1 MEQTIKAANSQ
12 PPFEVQAHPIDD
24 GQADGVKV
32 PLMAVGLLDARSLFV
47 GLAGGVGFF
56 VLATLCLSLS
66 RFDSTLASVWLP
78 NAAAVTMLLLTRI
91 RNEVVAYLAFA
102 VACVSANILADNPV
116 VLAIDFT
123 VANLLEVMLVT
134 WLIRRFCGQLPD
146 LTNLNQLGRFLQYAG
161 FVGPLASTLV
171 AAPALGDNLNSVI
184 AGATAW
190 FLSASMGM
198 LLVVPPVLL
207 VVSAWRERPSPARP
221 NILDAATFLFAG
233 SLGLVLVFL
242 QNFYPL
248 LFLVPP
254 LTLMLAF
261 RLGALGP
268 ALFVPGIAVA
278 TISLTYLGLGPI
290 AQSTASQIAQTYLV
304 QAFIAVNFT
313 TGLPVAAILAGRARL
328 TREIAKG
335 QSEIA
340 LLTANI
346 ADAVLKLDNNGICT
360 YVSPS
365 VETVLGRPAD
375 DIIGKRV
382 TERTHEDA
390 YDRIAQVLDRMLN
403 GISLKER
410 ITYRRLLDSE
420 EGMPVFIEADC
431 TLVIDPETGERDG
444 IVVSARDV
452 TDRVELELLL
462 TRARASAENAARAK
476 SEFLANM
483 SHEIRTPMNGVLGFA
498 ELMQQG
504 ELDADNRR
512 YTEMIVQSGRSMMML
527 LNDILDLSKI
537 EAGEISINSE
547 PVDLFAT
554 IAECA
559 ALHRP
564 TAESKGLELNFV
576 AGHGDDDEE
585 ARGPVDDPFDDPF
598 QRPWVQ
604 TDGLRLRQIM
614 LNLVGNA
621 VKFTEAGKVDIS
633 YWAGSSSI
641 VIEVS
646 DTGIGISPNRLNTI
660 FAPFTQA
667 EGDTARR
674 FGGTGLGLTISRQLA
689 ELLGGT
695 IEVSSAPGEGST
707 FRLTLP
713 AAYATPART
722 SIPES
727 EIVEP
732 ADLPQSARILL
743 VEDHDV
749 NRMLATEMLERCG
762 QQVAIAHDGN
772 EAIAMVIDA
781 AMRDRLYDLVL
792 MDIQMPGCD
801 GFAATR
807 AIRAEGIGPDVMPIV
822 ALTANAFPDDIA
834 AARAAGM
841 QAHLAKPLV
850 FANLAR
856 VLQRWLPTRIVDNED
871 ERSDGDVTVA
881 EPPIPGPAPN
891 SAMALLPPPT
901 ADEDKPSIPSQSHS
915 PALLGRWNE
924 RRSEAVEAVRDALER
939 GDLGAEQQSDETFA
953 KLARLVHKLAG
964 TAAIF
969 GEAELGDKASV
980 FERAL
985 REPFASE
992 LVESLAYD
1000 LLCVADDPADGFGQ
1014 TGT

>member
-1 MEQTIKAANSQ
+1 MQ
-12 PPFEVQAHPIDD
+12 
-24 GQADGVKV
+24 GGRV
-32 PLMAVGLLDARSLFV
+32 PVLATGSPDIRSLIV
-47 GLAGGVGFF
+47 ALAGGAVFF
-56 VLATLCLSLS
+56 VLAALCLALARISPS
-66 RFDSTLASVWLP
+66 LASVWMP
-78 NAAAVTMLLLTRI
+78 SAAAVALLLTTRPKSEVPAYAAFGFAALSAHLG
-91 RNEVVAYLAFA
+91 NESTLIAALNFTLAH
-102 VACVSANILADNPV
+102 LAEI
-116 VLAIDFT
+116 A
-123 VANLLEVMLVT
+123 LVT
-134 WLIRRFCGQLPD
+134 WFVRRFCAPQPD
-146 LTNLNQLGRFLQYAG
+146 LTRLAHLGSFLQYAG
-161 FVGPLASTLV
+161 FIGPIASMLLAV
-171 AAPALGDNLNSVI
+171 PVLGATPSLAI
-184 AGATAW
+184 AGASSW
-190 FLSASMGM
+190 FLAHSMGM
-198 LLVVPPVLL
+198 LLIVP
-207 VVSAWRERPSPARP
+207 
-221 NILDAATFLFAG
+221 AA
-233 SLGLVLVFL
+233 LVLATERNVRASIQHTHLVTGTALILGGLLGVFL
-242 QNFYPL
+242 VFEQSVYPL

-254 LTLMLAF
+254 LTMLIAF
-261 RLGALGP
+261 RLGAPGC
-268 ALFVPGIAVA
+268 ALFVPGVA
-278 TISLTYLGLGPI
+278 ALSSLLTYLGLGPI
-290 AQSTASQIAQTYLV
+290 SHSLNAPISQAHLI
-304 QAFIAVNFT
+304 QAFVAVNFT
-313 TGLPVAAILAGRARL
+313 TGLPVAAILAGRARM
-328 TREIAKG
+328 TRAIDEG
-335 QSEIA
+335 RSEIA
-340 LLTANI
+340 LLTENI
-346 ADAVLKLDNNGICT
+346 ADAVMKLDNNGICT

-365 VETVLGRPAD
+365 VEQVLGRPPE

-390 YDRIAQVLDRMLN
+390 YDRIAQVLERMLN

-420 EGMPVFIEADC
+420 EGMPVFLEADC
-431 TLVIDPETGERDG
+431 TLVIDPETGERRG

-498 ELMQQG
+498 ELMLQG

-564 TAESKGLELNFV
+564 AAESKGLELNFAAV
-576 AGHGDDDEE
+576 HGDEDEE
-585 ARGPVDDPFDDPF
+585 AREPEDDPLDDPF
-598 QRPWVQ
+598 QRPWVK
-604 TDGLRLRQIM
+604 TDGLRLRQII

-633 YWAGSSSI
+633 YWAGASSI
-641 VIEVS
+641 MIEVS
-646 DTGIGISPNRLNTI
+646 DTGIGISPNRLKTI

-722 SIPES
+722 SIAES

-807 AIRAEGIGPDVMPIV
+807 AIRAEGIGPDVMPII

-856 VLQRWLPTRIVDNED
+856 VLQRWLPTRIVDIED
-871 ERSDGDVTVA
+871 ERPDGNAADA
-881 EPPIPGPAPN
+881 EPPVPQTSPSGAT
-891 SAMALLPPPT
+891 ALLPPPT

-939 GDLGAEQQSDETFA
+939 GDLGAEQRSDEIFA
-953 KLARLVHKLAG
+953 NLARLVHKLAG